1 MVLTPSTSKMGL
13 QHHSVSQQ
21 LPLMVLQFPQMV
33 LQLPSMVLQLPLVIL
48 QSDGYKNYSDVPILS
63 FNCHTTSSDGLKS
76 SSFGTAS
83 HPSSH
88 STHHNGSTTSSDGP
102 STYHTDPLTSSD
114 CPFLAQGP
122 AKSPDAHT
130 TFINDPKTFSL
141 MIQILPMMDLQLSEV
156 V

>member
-1 MVLTPSTSKMGL
+1 MGL

-63 FNCHTTSSDGLKS
+63 FNCHTTYSDCPKS
-76 SSFGTAS
+76 FSIGPAI
-83 HPSSH
+83 HPNGH
-88 STHHNGSTTSSDGP
+88 STHHNGSTIFSDGP
-102 STYHTDPLTSSD
+102 STYHTDPWSSSRG
-114 CPFLAQGP
+114 PFLAQGP

-130 TFINDPKTFSL
+130 TFINDPKAFTL
-141 MIQILPMMDLQLSEV
+141 IIQILLLMDLQLSEV